1 MRKAIAA
8 AVYALT
14 CASGSAAMAQD
25 SDWDFFEDPDRAL
38 TQAGVEYAGGQA
50 IAAQCLDGALSL
62 VIMGLPES
70 PEMLRMQATRED
82 GRSAAQ
88 IWLPLAEPGTYRS
101 TSPGREAR
109 FMRGG
114 GDYSVRTGDGAGT
127 AVSATFDLPPQSANL
142 DRVLTACGWALEDD
156 RDLLPEATVSLDP
169 TGPRYEAPPYRP
181 PPVPER
187 EISCIVRDMQLR
199 DCRADH
205 PPYENTRRYRDL
217 RRFVQGSVV
226 YALPGTTPAD
236 SEGSVYHVIASNQV
250 LIMVNR

>member
-1 MRKAIAA
+1 MRKVIAA
-8 AVYALT
+8 AVCALA
-14 CASGSAAMAQD
+14 CAAGTAAVAQD

-50 IAAQCLDGALSL
+50 IAAQCLDGALTL
-62 VIMGLPES
+62 VLTGLPES
-70 PEMLRMQATRED
+70 PEMLRMQATRGD

-88 IWLPLAEPGTYRS
+88 IWLPLAEAGTYRS

-109 FMRGG
+109 FMQGG
-114 GDYSVRTGDGAGT
+114 GDYSVRTGDDADI

-142 DRVLTACGWALEDD
+142 DRVLTACGWALEDE
-156 RDLLPEATVSLDP
+156 RDLLPEATVTLDAH
-169 TGPRYEAPPYRP
+169 GPRYQAPPYRP

-205 PPYENTRRYRDL
+205 PLYANTRRGQDL
-217 RRFVQGSVV
+217 IRFVRGQRV
-226 YALPGTTPAD
+226 YALPGTDPAAA
-236 SEGSVYHVIASNQV
+236 EGSVYHVIASNQV
-250 LIMVNR
+250 LVLVNR